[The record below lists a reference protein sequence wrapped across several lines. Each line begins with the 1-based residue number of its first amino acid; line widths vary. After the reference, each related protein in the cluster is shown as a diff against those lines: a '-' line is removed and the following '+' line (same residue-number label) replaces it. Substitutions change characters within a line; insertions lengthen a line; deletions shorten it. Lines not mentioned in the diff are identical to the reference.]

1 MSHRIVICDDEVH
14 ITRAV
19 GMKLTKAGFQV
30 EAASDGLAA
39 LEIIK
44 RQTPDLLVTDCQMPR
59 MGGIELVRR
68 LRSEFATSN
77 LPVIMLTAKGYEF
90 DGQQLQTELWISHI
104 MLKPFSP
111 RELLATVQQTLGLPV
126 TTPL

>member
-1 MSHRIVICDDEVH
+1 MTHRIVICDDEVH

-30 EAASDGLAA
+30 EAASDGASA

-44 RQTPDLLVTDCQMPR
+44 RQPPDLLITDCQMPR
-59 MGGIELVRR
+59 MGGIELTRR
-68 LRSEFATSN
+68 LRGEWATSN
-77 LPVIMLTAKGYEF
+77 IPVIMLTAKGYEF
-90 DGQQLQTELWISHI
+90 DGDQVQSELWISHI

-126 TTPL
+126 ATSR